1 MFLRVVVEDVYSR
14 RIKFMKY
21 LGIHKLLW
29 ILMLLIY
36 LIGEI
41 VFAGVLYILYVIW
54 NFRLP
59 RVKWWYNL
67 HLCVSDWDGS
77 LIEDYNPW
85 QTLTRRYRI
94 VFHNNKNEKDTRKS

>member
-1 MFLRVVVEDVYSR
+1 MQMFLRVVVEDVYNR

-29 ILMLLIY
+29 ILMLLVY
-36 LIGEI
+36 LFGEI

-67 HLCVSDWDGS
+67 HLYESDWDGS

-94 VFHNNKNEKDTRKS
+94 VFHNNKNEKRS

>member
-1 MFLRVVVEDVYSR
+1 MFLRVVVEDVYSK

-29 ILMLLIY
+29 FLMLLVY
-36 LIGEI
+36 LVGEMA
-41 VFAGVLYILYVIW
+41 FAGVLYILYVIW

-59 RVKWWYNL
+59 QVKWWYNL

-85 QTLTRRYRI
+85 QTLVRRYRI
-94 VFHNNKNEKDTRKS
+94 VFSKNEKDPRKS